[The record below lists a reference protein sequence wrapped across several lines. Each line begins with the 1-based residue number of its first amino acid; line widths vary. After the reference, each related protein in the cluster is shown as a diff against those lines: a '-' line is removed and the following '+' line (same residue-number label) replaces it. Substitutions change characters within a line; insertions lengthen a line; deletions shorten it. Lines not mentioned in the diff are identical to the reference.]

1 MKYVFG
7 PISSRRLG
15 KSLGVDPIP
24 SKTCNWN
31 CVYCQLGR
39 TRPLANERKA
49 FVPAK
54 DILAEIREAVQ
65 SHAPA
70 EIDWISFVGSGEP
83 TLHSGIGSMIGEV
96 KSFTEIPVAVITNG
110 SLLNLPEVRANLRQA
125 DTVLPTLSAG
135 REELYR
141 KIHRPHPD
149 LTLEKH
155 VAGLKAFR
163 TEYRGKLWMEVMLLN
178 GINDS
183 EAELELI
190 AEILREL
197 SPDAVHLVLPTRPAA
212 ESWVKLPEYD
222 GLMRAQAIFS
232 GIAEIVHPAKGTLD
246 LKTDE
251 NAVQSILNVIS
262 RHPVMHQELEEALH
276 AQPEAGDPECI
287 FAQLRQSAQAQEV
300 LQNGIRF
307 WTAPSAETAE

>member
-39 TRPLANERKA
+39 TRPLANERKE
-49 FVPAK
+49 FVSTQE
-54 DILAEIREAVQ
+54 IVSEIREAVCQ
-65 SHAPA
+65 HKPS

-83 TLHSGIGSMIGEV
+83 TLHAGIGRMIREV

-110 SLLNLPEVRANLRQA
+110 SLLSLPEVRADLQPA

-135 REELYR
+135 SETLFRT
-141 KIHRPHPD
+141 IHRPHPD
-149 LTLEKH
+149 LTFAKH
-155 VAGLKAFR
+155 VDGLKAFR
-163 TEYRGKLWMEVMLLN
+163 DEYHGKLWVEVMLLKEV
-178 GINDS
+178 NDS
-183 EAELELI
+183 EEELRKL
-190 AEILREL
+190 ADILRDL

-222 GLMRAQAIFS
+222 GLMRAQAIFA

-246 LKTDE
+246 LNADE
-251 NAVQSILNVIS
+251 NIVQSILNVIS
-262 RHPVMHQELEEALH
+262 RHPVMHQELEEALN
-276 AQPEAGDPECI
+276 AEPKITDPESV
-287 FAQLRQSAQAQEV
+287 FAALRKSEQAQEV
-300 LQNGIRF
+300 LQNGVLF
-307 WTAPSAETAE
+307 WASSSAKETE